1 VQVVELVTSRRSKS
15 NVVVVVVV
23 VVVEGDGVWVGV
35 VLMSYKRKL
44 PIKVLV

>member
-1 VQVVELVTSRRSKS
+1 VQVGELVTSRRSKS

-23 VVVEGDGVWVGV
+23 VVVEGDGVCGCV

>member
-15 NVVVVVVV
+15 NVVVVA
-23 VVVEGDGVWVGV
+23 GDGVWVGV